1 MPRCLAPNAIAFH
14 CLFVATRFC
23 GSSVTR
29 PATLSRSNLTH
40 GNISIYIMSA
50 TKLLPESV
58 LISESCLQ
66 NRIRELGTQI
76 SSDYENRELVLLGV
90 LRGSVLFFAD
100 LSRAIFRAQLTDS
113 GREVQVHF
121 EFVQL
126 TSYHNSRKPSKVQLI
141 RGGSDYLEQRHILI
155 VEDVVDTGHTLK
167 ALSEHLQTLNPK
179 TVKVCTLLD
188 KPSQRQVSV
197 AIDYTGFQIPDAF
210 VVGYGLDYAQ
220 QYRNLPYI
228 ARLEET

>member
-1 MPRCLAPNAIAFH
+1 
-14 CLFVATRFC
+14 
-23 GSSVTR
+23 
-29 PATLSRSNLTH
+29 
-40 GNISIYIMSA
+40 MSA

-66 NRIRELGTQI
+66 NRICELGTQI
-76 SSDYENRELVLLGV
+76 FTDYQNQELVLLGV

-100 LSRAIFRAQLTDS
+100 LARAIFKAQHDNQD
-113 GREVQVHF
+113 REVALRF

-126 TSYHNSRKPSKVQLI
+126 VSYHDSVKPSTVQLI

-155 VEDVVDTGHTLK
+155 VEDIVDTGRTLNF
-167 ALSEHLQTLNPK
+167 LCEHLQTLNPK
-179 TVKVCTLLD
+179 TVKICTLLN
-188 KPSQRQVSV
+188 KSSQRQVRV
-197 AIDYTGFQIPDAF
+197 AVDYIGFEIPDTF

-228 ARLEET
+228 AVLEPI

>member
-1 MPRCLAPNAIAFH
+1 
-14 CLFVATRFC
+14 
-23 GSSVTR
+23 
-29 PATLSRSNLTH
+29 
-40 GNISIYIMSA
+40 MSA
-50 TKLLPESV
+50 TKPFPKSV

-66 NRIRELGTQI
+66 HRIRELGTQI
-76 SSDYENRELVLLGV
+76 LTDYENKELVLLGV

-100 LSRAIFRAQLTDS
+100 LARAIFKAQDENQT
-113 GREVQVHF
+113 REVALRF

-126 TSYHNSRKPSKVQLI
+126 MSYHDSTCPSTVKLI
-141 RGGSDYLEQRHILI
+141 RGGSDYLTERHVLI
-155 VEDVVDTGHTLK
+155 VEDIVDTGRTLNT
-167 ALSEHLQTLNPK
+167 LCEHLQTLNPK

-197 AIDYTGFQIPDAF
+197 AVDYTGFEIPDTF

-228 ARLEET
+228 AVLEPI

>member
-1 MPRCLAPNAIAFH
+1 
-14 CLFVATRFC
+14 
-23 GSSVTR
+23 
-29 PATLSRSNLTH
+29 
-40 GNISIYIMSA
+40 MSA
-50 TKLLPESV
+50 PKLLPESV

-76 SSDYENRELVLLGV
+76 STDYENRELILLGV

-100 LSRAIFRAQLTDS
+100 LARAIFSAQLTDS
-113 GREVQVHF
+113 GQEVQVRF

-126 TSYHNSRKPSKVQLI
+126 TSYHNCTKPSRVQLI
-141 RGGSDYLEQRHILI
+141 RGGSEHLQQQHVLI
-155 VEDVVDTGHTLK
+155 VEDIVDTGHTLK
-167 ALSEHLQTLNPK
+167 VLSEHLRTLNPK

-188 KPSQRQVSV
+188 KPSQRQVPV
-197 AIDYTGFQIPDAF
+197 AIDYIGFEIPDAF

-228 ARLEET
+228 ALLDAT

>member
-1 MPRCLAPNAIAFH
+1 M
-14 CLFVATRFC
+14 
-23 GSSVTR
+23 SV
-29 PATLSRSNLTH
+29 
-40 GNISIYIMSA
+40 

-66 NRIRELGTQI
+66 NRIGELGAQI
-76 SSDYENRELVLLGV
+76 STDYENQELVLLGV

-100 LSRAIFRAQLTDS
+100 LARAIFSAQLTDS
-113 GREVQVHF
+113 EREVRVRF

-126 TSYHNSRKPSKVQLI
+126 TSYHNDRKPSSVQLI
-141 RGGSDYLEQRHILI
+141 RGGSDYLEQRHVLI
-155 VEDVVDTGHTLK
+155 VEDIVDTGHTLK
-167 ALSEHLQTLNPK
+167 FLREHLQTLNPE

-188 KPSQRQVSV
+188 KPSQRQVPV
-197 AIDYTGFQIPDAF
+197 AIDYIGFQIPDAF

-228 ARLEET
+228 ALLEEI